1 MLGLLGLLDRPGAKG
16 VIAVEDELT
25 TGRAVADRTNSRTLE
40 IDWLKGLAI
49 FGVILIHAGPLRGT
63 VVHEYLV
70 NRAVPVFLVLFGMNA
85 ATWWRHRS
93 GKPFVAN
100 LRQWYVSRFHR
111 LALPWWSALA
121 LWWLFS
127 FAYATSTTPPP
138 APRYL
143 VATFLGYA
151 PWVGTSWFVT
161 LVIQLIVVFPLL
173 YWLLLRLGPIMAA
186 GLAGLATVASHLL
199 VLHVLGFMQALL
211 LHSAPEGGLYY
222 LNVFGPQYLWPVV
235 CGACLSLSGWQQRPR
250 LLVVA
255 AVTWV
260 IGVGVCTRIDDTG
273 GVDAALMSL
282 VDVPLTLL
290 LLAGMSVFKRLPRA
304 ADLLAWCGEHRWGIY
319 LGQMVV
325 HTSLLMVGWWGPLE
339 QIVMRRWAYAAALT
353 VGAVGLVVMG
363 NALRQL
369 PTVRD

>member
-1 MLGLLGLLDRPGAKG
+1 MLWLFRLLDRPGAKG
-16 VIAVEDELT
+16 AIAVEDELT

-49 FGVILIHAGPLRGT
+49 LGVILIHAAPLRGT
-63 VVHEYLV
+63 VVHEYLI

-93 GKPFVAN
+93 GEPFVAN

-111 LALPWWSALA
+111 LALPWWSALG

-138 APRYL
+138 APRFL

-161 LVIQLIVVFPLL
+161 VVIQFIVVFPLL
-173 YWLLLRLGPIMAA
+173 YWLLLRLGPVVGAA
-186 GLAGLATVASHLL
+186 LAGLVTVASHLL

-211 LHSAPEGGLYY
+211 LHSAPEGGFYY
-222 LNVFGPQYLWPVV
+222 LHIFGLQHLWPVV
-235 CGACLSLSGWQQRPR
+235 CGVCLSLSGWQQRPR
-250 LLVVA
+250 LLAVA

-260 IGVGVCTRIDDTG
+260 VGVGLYARMDYTAGIA
-273 GVDAALMSL
+273 AALMSL
-282 VDVPLTLL
+282 LDVPLTLL
-290 LLAGMSVFKRLPRA
+290 LLAGVAVFKRLPRA
-304 ADLLAWCGEHRWGIY
+304 ADLLAWCGAHSWGIY

-325 HTSLLMVGWWGPLE
+325 HTSLLAVGWWGPLE
-339 QIVMRRWAYAAALT
+339 EVVLRRWAYAAALT

-369 PTVRD
+369 RTAPD